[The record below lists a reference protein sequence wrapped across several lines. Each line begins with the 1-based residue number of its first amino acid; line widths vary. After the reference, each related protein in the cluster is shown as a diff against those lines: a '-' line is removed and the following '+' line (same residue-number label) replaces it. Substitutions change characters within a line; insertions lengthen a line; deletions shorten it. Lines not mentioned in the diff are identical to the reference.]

1 MPRTV
6 AVVLANDPGSGF
18 VGSKYLSDVGGITLI
33 ERSLADA
40 SVWPVDDVIVVLGPE
55 AEAIAATLGSWDV
68 TIVIDPEW
76 EEGSAASLRV
86 GLDVVMR
93 GPATE
98 FVVIAFA
105 DQPGIPARDISA
117 LLEAVESVAAAVP
130 KYRYRRGFPI
140 VLAREEWEHLL
151 GLEGDVDLL
160 GASREPSRWCRR
172 SVVRSPRSTAHSAS
186 GGRHRSMRPA
196 QSSRPLAIR

>member
-1 MPRTV
+1 MPRIV

-18 VGSKYLSDVGGITLI
+18 VESKYLSDVGGIRLI
-33 ERSLADA
+33 DRSLADV
-40 SVWPVDDVIVVLGPE
+40 SVWPVDEVIVVLGPE
-55 AEAIAATLGSWDV
+55 AEAIAATLGSWDA

-86 GLDVVMR
+86 GLDVAMR
-93 GPATE
+93 GPVAD

-105 DQPGIPARDISA
+105 DQPGVSAHDVSA
-117 LLEAVESVAAAVP
+117 LLEAAEGVTAVVP

-140 VLAREEWEHLL
+140 VLARESWEHLL

-160 GASREPSRWCRR
+160 GLLESHPDGVGEVWFDHLE
-172 SVVRSPRSTAHSAS
+172 VPRIQHPEDVA
-186 GGRHRSMRPA
+186 GR
-196 QSSRPLAIR
+196 